1 VGRSSAFAG
10 RAGLSGVAG
19 RGQGWPGRMRV
30 LYVTNQ
36 LPFPPYSGGQLREAQ
51 LLSRV
56 AGAVDVQLVILSN
69 HYDRDLAHAGLVL
82 PHCSSLRLFESVPVP
97 PGGPPDDV
105 PERVWAYRSEPF
117 DEWLRRHAR
126 GAEADVVH
134 VEGYFL
140 AGHLPP
146 GRTVPLMVV
155 EENVEYLLDRDREVA
170 GHTRGARWQVT
181 RTLEH
186 GIWSVATLLA
196 VISEQDADLIRHDFP
211 GTEVA
216 LTPNGFDHL
225 PGAGTRVHTGTGS
238 RVAFVGNYGWAPT
251 ADGAWDLV
259 TSIWPR
265 IRRVLPG
272 ARLTLAGADL
282 PGDLAAAARA
292 VGGIDIAGQVPSV
305 LPTLTG
311 ADVFV
316 CPVRTGSGVKVKM
329 VEAMRAGC
337 AIVCTSAA
345 VRGLPDGAASAV
357 VMTDDGLEF
366 ADAVVGLLSDAVRR
380 DALSRRAAELIH
392 QLPTWDEAA
401 KALIGCWQLTAARP
415 LRAAS
420 SSSPRITSQ

>member
-10 RAGLSGVAG
+10 RAGMPDLAG
-19 RGQGWPGRMRV
+19 TGRERIGRMRV

-36 LPFPPYSGGQLREAQ
+36 LPFPSYSGGQLREAQ

-56 AGAVDVQLVILSN
+56 AGAVDIELVILTG
-69 HYDRDLAHAGLVL
+69 HYERDLAHAELAL
-82 PHCSSLRLFESVPVP
+82 PYCSGLRLFESVPAP
-97 PGGPPDDV
+97 SGGPPDDV
-105 PERVWAYRSEPF
+105 PERVWSYRSQAF
-117 DEWLRRHAR
+117 DEWLGRHAC
-126 GAEADVVH
+126 GTEADVVH

-140 AGHLPP
+140 AGHLPAD
-146 GRTVPLMVV
+146 RTVPLMVV
-155 EENVEYLLDRDREVA
+155 EENVEYLLDREREA
-170 GHTRGARWQVT
+170 TGRKRGARWQVS
-181 RTLEH
+181 RELEH
-186 GIWSVATLLA
+186 DIWSVATLLA
-196 VISEQDADLIRHDFP
+196 AVSEQDVDVIRHDIP
-211 GTEVA
+211 GAEVA

-225 PGAGTRVHTGTGS
+225 PATGPRVHTGTGC

-265 IRRVLPG
+265 IYRAMPS
-272 ARLTLAGADL
+272 ARLALVGADL

-292 VGGIDIAGQVPSV
+292 AGGIDIVGEVPSV

-337 AIVCTSAA
+337 AIVCTNAA

-357 VMTDDGLEF
+357 VMADDEHEF
-366 ADAVVGLLSDAVRR
+366 ADAVVGLLRDAVRR
-380 DALSRRAAELIH
+380 DTLSRRAVELIH

-401 KALIGCWQLTAARP
+401 KALIGSWQRTAALP
-415 LRAAS
+415 AGF
-420 SSSPRITSQ
+420 

>member
-1 VGRSSAFAG
+1 
-10 RAGLSGVAG
+10 
-19 RGQGWPGRMRV
+19 MRV

-36 LPFPPYSGGQLREAQ
+36 LPFPPHSGGQLREAQ

-56 AGAVDVQLVILSN
+56 GGAVDIELVILTN
-69 HYDRDLAHAGLVL
+69 HYDRDLAHAGFAL
-82 PHCSSLRLFESVPVP
+82 PYCSGLWLFESVPVP
-97 PGGPPDDV
+97 RAGPADDV
-105 PERVWAYRSEPF
+105 PERVWAYQSRAF
-117 DEWLRRHAR
+117 DQWLRRHVDRTAP
-126 GAEADVVH
+126 DLVH

-146 GRTVPLMVV
+146 GHTAPLMVV
-155 EENVEYLLDRDREVA
+155 EENVEYLLDREREAA
-170 GHTRGARWQVT
+170 GHRRGARWQVS
-181 RTLEH
+181 RALEH
-186 GIWSVATLLA
+186 GVWSVATLLA
-196 VISEQDADLIRHDFP
+196 AISEQDADVIRHDVP
-211 GTEVA
+211 GAEVA

-225 PGAGTRVHTGTGS
+225 PATGPRAHTGTGS

-259 TSIWPR
+259 TSIWQR
-265 IRRVLPG
+265 IGRAMPG

-292 VGGIDIAGQVPSV
+292 VGGIDIVGEVPSV
-305 LPTLTG
+305 LPTLVA

-357 VMTDDGLEF
+357 AIAGDEREF
-366 ADAVVGLLSDAVRR
+366 ADAVVGLLGDAARR
-380 DALSRRAAELIH
+380 DALSRRAVEVIR

-401 KALIGCWQLTAARP
+401 KALIGSWQRTAAGR
-415 LRAAS
+415 
-420 SSSPRITSQ
+420 